1 MSRSDPA
8 VTTRSGAPPLEV
20 RDLAVEVGGRIVVEG
35 LDLAVRPGD
44 KVGVVGRNGA
54 GKTSTLRVLAGE
66 LQPASGSVVQRGA
79 VGYLR
84 QDPRQHRADDAAT
97 GLEHVLTA
105 RGLVDLARD
114 LEKSRLQLEESP
126 SDRRVARFS
135 RLEEEF
141 RSLDGYRAEADAKAI
156 AHGLGLPVDRLALP
170 VHALS
175 GGERRRLELARILFG
190 GSDLLLLDEPTNHL
204 DVDAKVW
211 LMRFLTTYRGALL
224 VVSHDI
230 GLLDASI
237 TRIVHLGDGPPV
249 EYRGTYTAYRAARA
263 QDEERLAKVAGHA
276 RTARSGACA
285 RWPTRCAVRPPS
297 ARGWRSR
304 STPGALASKPTGW
317 RARRASGRCASAS
330 RNRRTAGSRCSWST
344 ASPRGTEGRRSSVTC
359 RSSSGAA
366 SAILILG
373 LNGAGKTS
381 LLRIIAGLS
390 RADEG
395 AVRFGHQVRPGYYA
409 QEHEGIQEGVE
420 VLAHMKAESRADD
433 QTLRSML
440 GMFGLPGEKAFQDA
454 GTLSG
459 GEKTKLALAQLV
471 AGRYNLLLLD
481 EPTNN
486 LDPPSRDAVAE
497 ALRDWPGAMVI
508 VSHDAGV
515 RRGAR
520 ARPGAADARRRPR
533 PLGRRLPRPRRAR
546 LTAAVRRVPAER
558 ARAILRASSRRRGAR
573 TRRQRVSGNGA
584 ADLIF
589 VNGAVYTV
597 DATRRW
603 AQAVAA
609 RQGRIVAVGSDADVA
624 ELRGDR
630 TEVVDLGGR
639 MLLPGF
645 QDAHVHPVAAG
656 LDLLRCD
663 LHLSG
668 RPTPTSPR
676 SRRTPPRTRT
686 RRGSSAA
693 DGRWTRSRTAPR
705 RRSSSTRS
713 CPTGPSTSR
722 TATATASG

>member
-1 MSRSDPA
+1 MSRPNPTVA
-8 VTTRSGAPPLEV
+8 TRSGVPPLEV

-35 LDLAVRPGD
+35 LDLAVRPGE

-66 LQPASGSVVQRGA
+66 LPPAAGSVVQRGA

-84 QDPRQHRADDAAT
+84 QDPRQHRADDAST

-105 RGLVDLARD
+105 RGLVDLARE

-141 RSLDGYRAEADAKAI
+141 RALDGYRAEADAKAI
-156 AHGLGLPVDRLALP
+156 AHGLGLPVDRLSLP
-170 VHALS
+170 VEALS

-230 GLLDASI
+230 ALLDASI

-249 EYRGTYTAYRAARA
+249 AYRGTYSEY
-263 QDEERLAKVAGHA
+263 
-276 RTARSGACA
+276 RTARASDEKRLTKVAERQDQEIRRLRTLADSMRGQTAKRA
-285 RWPTRCAVRPPS
+285 RVAKSLDSRRARLEGDRIEGPTRERKVRFRFPEPPHCGKQVLVADTVTKGYGGPPVFREVS
-297 ARGWRSR
+297 FDLGRGER
-304 STPGALASKPTGW
+304 
-317 RARRASGRCASAS
+317 
-330 RNRRTAGSRCSWST
+330 
-344 ASPRGTEGRRSSVTC
+344 
-359 RSSSGAA
+359 
-366 SAILILG
+366 ILILG

-390 RADEG
+390 RPDEG
-395 AVRFGHQVRPGYYA
+395 EVRFGHEVRAGYYA
-409 QEHEGIQEGVE
+409 QEHEGIQEGVD

-433 QTLRSML
+433 QTLRSVL
-440 GMFGLPGEKAFQDA
+440 GMFGLPGEMAFQDA

-508 VSHDAGV
+508 VSHDAG
-515 RRGAR
+515 
-520 ARPGAADARRRPR
+520 
-533 PLGRRLPRPRRAR
+533 
-546 LTAAVRRVPAER
+546 
-558 ARAILRASSRRRGAR
+558 
-573 TRRQRVSGNGA
+573 
-584 ADLIF
+584 F
-589 VNGAVYTV
+589 
-597 DATRRW
+597 
-603 AQAVAA
+603 VAA
-609 RQGRIVAVGSDADVA
+609 LEPDRVLVMP
-624 ELRGDR
+624 EGDR
-630 TEVVDLGGR
+630 DLWDDGY
-639 MLLPGF
+639 
-645 QDAHVHPVAAG
+645 
-656 LDLLRCD
+656 LDLVEL
-663 LHLSG
+663 
-668 RPTPTSPR
+668 
-676 SRRTPPRTRT
+676 
-686 RRGSSAA
+686 A
-693 DGRWTRSRTAPR
+693 
-705 RRSSSTRS
+705 
-713 CPTGPSTSR
+713 
-722 TATATASG
+722 